1 MMEIL
6 MQGKL
11 SDVLLLLIFDGTPIF
26 WRNSRFQDRL
36 TKIKITLEKGMRQL
50 VALFLLILSASLF
63 PGVHA
68 QQTRQPNF
76 IVIMADDLGY
86 GDLGIYGS
94 TLIKTPNL
102 DRMASEGARLDS
114 FYSSANV
121 CTAARGGLLT
131 GRYPIRLDIVSD
143 VARPT
148 NDVHLADE
156 ELSLAE
162 ALKPLGYQTALF
174 GKWHLGSKLEWSPL
188 TQGFDDYFG
197 VLHSNDMTPFE
208 LYRQDQMIE
217 SPVNQNTLTE
227 RYTQEAIRF
236 IENNQEEPFFL
247 YMPHSFPHVPL
258 YVSNQFSGQ
267 SDAGLYGD
275 VVETIDWSVGQVLAT
290 LERLGLEENT
300 MVIFTSDNGPWFEGS
315 PGPYRDRK
323 GSSWEGGQR
332 VPFIAKWSD
341 TIPGGLVSNEP
352 AMNIDLFPTLVKL
365 AGGDL
370 PSDRPIDGK
379 DILPMLVDGAAS
391 PHEALFLFDKDR
403 IAGVRSGKWKLVVE
417 SQYRAAVPSF
427 DNPNSYY
434 GPNGLLF
441 DLDRDPSETYSYTR
455 EYPEV
460 VAQMREF
467 LTEGQKK
474 LDSTVLENMWNRPN

>member
-1 MMEIL
+1 MGRL
-6 MQGKL
+6 GKL
-11 SDVLLLLIFDGTPIF
+11 FLLLIG
-26 WRNSRFQDRL
+26 
-36 TKIKITLEKGMRQL
+36 
-50 VALFLLILSASLF
+50 ASLF
-63 PGVHA
+63 AGAQA
-68 QQTRQPNF
+68 QQARQPNF

-86 GDLGIYGS
+86 GDLGVYGS
-94 TLIKTPNL
+94 KLIKTPNL
-102 DRMASEGARLDS
+102 DRMALEGARLDS

-156 ELSLAE
+156 ELSIAE

-174 GKWHLGSKLEWSPL
+174 GKWHLGSRLEWSPL
-188 TQGFDDYFG
+188 TQGFDEYFG
-197 VLHSNDMTPFE
+197 VLHSNDMTPLE

-217 SPVNQNTLTE
+217 NPVNQNTLTQ
-227 RYTQEAIRF
+227 RYTQEAVRF
-236 IENNQEEPFFL
+236 IENNQDQPFFL
-247 YMPHSFPHVPL
+247 YMPHTFPHVPL
-258 YVSNQFSGQ
+258 YVSNEFSGQ
-267 SDAGLYGD
+267 SEAGLYGD

-290 LERLGLEENT
+290 LDRLGLAEDT
-300 MVIFTSDNGPWFEGS
+300 LVIFTSDNGPWFEGS

-332 VPFIAKWSD
+332 VPFIAKWHE

-352 AMNIDLFPTLVKL
+352 SMNIDIFPTLLNL

-370 PSDRPIDGK
+370 PSDRAIDGK

-391 PHEALFLFDKDR
+391 PHEALFLFDRDR
-403 IAGVRSGKWKLVVE
+403 IAGVRSGQWKLVVE

-427 DNPNSYY
+427 DNPDSYY

-441 DLDRDPSETYSYTR
+441 DVRRDPSETYSYTR

-460 VAQMREF
+460 VARMREH
-467 LTEGQKK
+467 LIEGQNE
-474 LDSTVLENMWNRPN
+474 LGSTVLENMWNRPN

>member
-1 MMEIL
+1 
-6 MQGKL
+6 
-11 SDVLLLLIFDGTPIF
+11 
-26 WRNSRFQDRL
+26 
-36 TKIKITLEKGMRQL
+36 MRQL
-50 VALFLLILSASLF
+50 VALFLLILSASFF

-467 LTEGQKK
+467 LIEGQKK
-474 LDSTVLENMWNRPN
+474 LASTVLENMWNRPD